1 MPSDYYLK
9 MDGINGESQAE
20 GMSGNIE
27 LESWSFG
34 VGAPADLGGK
44 GLSGGKPSLSD
55 FTFGFSLDSASYQI
69 LKDIYNGK
77 PIATATFSGRK
88 TGGGGTPYVYLKV
101 TLTNCFC
108 TGFSTGGGSGGVP
121 SASLTLAFE
130 KIEYEYF
137 TQDTSTGGV
146 TSAGTATYDIKQVK
160 QT

>member
-20 GMSGNIE
+20 GMKDNIE
-27 LESWSFG
+27 LDSWSFG

-55 FTFGFSLDSASYQI
+55 FTVGFALDSASYQI

-77 PIATATFSGRK
+77 PVATTTFSGRK
-88 TGGGGTPYVYLKV
+88 TGGGGTPYVYLKI
-101 TLTNCFC
+101 TLTNCFV
-108 TGFSTGGGSGGVP
+108 TGFSTGGGASGTP
-121 SASLTLAFE
+121 SASMTLAFE

-137 TQDTSTGGV
+137 TQDTATGGV